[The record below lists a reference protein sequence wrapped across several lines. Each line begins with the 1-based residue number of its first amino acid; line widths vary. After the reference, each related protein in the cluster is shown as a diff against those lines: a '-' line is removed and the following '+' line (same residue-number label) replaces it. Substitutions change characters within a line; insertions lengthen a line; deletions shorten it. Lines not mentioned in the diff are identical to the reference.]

1 MHGRCWPPW
10 PPIWRV
16 HTDGGAGSA
25 GGGIAWHLDGAHS
38 PDDFPTSLTRL
49 TSWMLLAGA
58 IAMEADVLAMVSEV
72 TFVHRAPFMGAVE
85 MRHRPDRNEPT
96 FMVAAPP
103 VSGTFGGHGR
113 RGGES

>member
-1 MHGRCWPPW
+1 M
-10 PPIWRV
+10 
-16 HTDGGAGSA
+16 
-25 GGGIAWHLDGAHS
+25 
-38 PDDFPTSLTRL
+38 
-49 TSWMLLAGA
+49 
-58 IAMEADVLAMVSEV
+58 LAMVSEV